1 MAQKSTLMVT
11 FKNIANSIRAQSKGT
26 DMMTPSQMPSGIDN
40 LPVWKYGM
48 CGPGVLG
55 DVD

>member
-1 MAQKSTLMVT
+1 MVT